1 MNDSQL
7 ITSNKNNHN
16 HNKNYII
23 IRDHIL
29 LSTPFSQILFTW
41 MTFTILA
48 PDLSITNSLDSIII
62 PLILCMFPNTILL
75 LLFRSFSWKSELLL
89 LLLRTNGRGE
99 VFRDD
104 PAIIVVVFAVVRED
118 ALRNVENE
126 SLCTAEGVDL
136 AKKDL
141 W

>member
-1 MNDSQL
+1 MNNSQL
-7 ITSNKNNHN
+7 ITSNKNNN
-16 HNKNYII
+16 NYNYNYNNKRSYSSI
-23 IRDHIL
+23 H
-29 LSTPFSQILFTW
+29 SFLFTW

-141 W
+141 